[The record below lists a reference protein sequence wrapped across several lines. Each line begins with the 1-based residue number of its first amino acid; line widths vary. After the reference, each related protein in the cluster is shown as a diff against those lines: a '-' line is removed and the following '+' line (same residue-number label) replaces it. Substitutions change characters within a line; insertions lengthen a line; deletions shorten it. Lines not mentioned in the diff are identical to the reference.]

1 MLRAV
6 KSSDVVLT
14 YAESFIEQTIL
25 DLRTIE
31 QSFFKIGFRLNEA
44 VNNNYVEALG
54 YSDIY
59 ELAEDQFGFK
69 KTTTKNLMEVN
80 RTYSTGYYG
89 RPTMEIDDK
98 FKGFSQTQLVE
109 MLPIQSFS
117 REHIPVTF
125 TARDIRDYKKITA
138 VDFDFR
144 TVGAD
149 SFTDL
154 QTHPA
159 KYITVYRNKK
169 ATGEIVEEQKKKVQP
184 VEEYTAEDHTNLM
197 KNIDRLIKPVKSDVA
212 PGQISMDE
220 MFAEEMQTG
229 RRKSLDDALLAGEEI
244 FVQNPVE
251 YNNVEKVSQ
260 STDRKLYNF
269 KNDEER
275 CAFLKDVKNYP
286 VVVLRNS
293 ELGLTVRRCDLPN
306 GAKIYRSEYYVCWS
320 DNFEPDL
327 VVSLRLIIPAGQ
339 SNDVKG
345 SFRSFSRTWTS
356 SNDGESNIAQ
366 YLKQHR
372 HEI

>member
-109 MLPIQSFS
+109 MLPMGSFS

-138 VDFDFR
+138 VGFDYR

-169 ATGEIVEEQKKKVQP
+169 APGEIVEEQKKKVQP

-197 KNIDRLIKPVKSDVA
+197 KNLDRLIKPVKSDVA

-244 FVQNPVE
+244 FVQSPSNDVE
-251 YNNVEKVSQ
+251 FEKAGQ
-260 STDRKLYNF
+260 STDRKIHKF
-269 KNDEER
+269 KNDDER
-275 CAFLKDVKNYP
+275 CSFIENVDNYP
-286 VVVLRNS
+286 VVVLENK
-293 ELGLTVRRCDLPN
+293 ELGLTVRRCDLAN
-306 GAKIYRSEYYVCWS
+306 GAKLYRSESYVQYVGNPDKIYSYRLVPADGNDTNIRGAVRTFSKTWS
-320 DNFEPDL
+320 M
-327 VVSLRLIIPAGQ
+327 
-339 SNDVKG
+339 
-345 SFRSFSRTWTS
+345 S
-356 SNDGESNIAQ
+356 SDGVFNIVQ
-366 YLKQHR
+366 YLKQYR
-372 HEI
+372 DEI